1 MMRNTH
7 TLAEI
12 RDTFSLLRQSI
23 RDGKPGRGADIHL
36 LRDID
41 LSLRQALVIAWLQ
54 DHKDSI
60 YTIAQM
66 GSEIDMDEDTAGT
79 VIDSLLEMKFLKREG
94 KDIDVEDSME
104 FMILDIQAMK
114 ATGKITSWR
123 EYDGY
128 GKTEKE
134 ENDDEEYDDASC
146 EHFFKVPSL
155 VSDLY
160 GNPIEEEEFDYSP
173 DFDLEDESDEFEFPE
188 DDDDPV

>member
-1 MMRNTH
+1 MMQKTH
-7 TLAEI
+7 PLAEI
-12 RDTFSLLRQSI
+12 YATFNLLKQSI
-23 RDGKPGRGADIHL
+23 RNGEPGKGADIYL

-41 LSLRQALVIAWLQ
+41 LSLRQALVVAWLQ

-66 GSEIDMDEDTAGT
+66 GNELGMDEDTAQT
-79 VIDSLLEMKFLKREG
+79 VVDSLLEMKFLTREG
-94 KDIDVEDSME
+94 RDIDVDDAIE
-104 FMILDIQAMK
+104 FRILDIQAMK

-123 EYDGY
+123 
-128 GKTEKE
+128 
-134 ENDDEEYDDASC
+134 EYDDASC

-160 GNPIEEEEFDYSP
+160 GNPVEEDEFDESY

-188 DDDDPV
+188 DDDDPI